1 MIKGSARFGFKC
13 LFKLPSEEL
22 DSEVAGINH
31 HKKNKDHENTN
42 KIESEKDDS
51 EVPEGDI
58 IEEIEEIIE
67 SEDNIGEKQ
76 DKEFPE
82 KHVSSRSICSML
94 LSINQIWISSQK
106 NANTIQ
112 VKKWTWKFQRWPTQ
126 RKTVESCLWFH
137 SLKCI
142 YFWPQ
147 WRVIQN

>member
-1 MIKGSARFGFKC
+1 MTKFREDNTKGVTWKKIKRSAGFGFKY
-13 LFKLPSEEL
+13 LFKLSSEEL

-31 HKKNKDHENTN
+31 HKKNKDHENKN

-51 EVPEGDI
+51 EVPAEDI

-82 KHVSSRSICSML
+82 KHVSSRSTCSML
-94 LSINQIWISSQK
+94 LSVNQMWINSQT

-112 VKKWTWKFQRWPTQ
+112 LEKVN
-126 RKTVESCLWFH
+126 
-137 SLKCI
+137 LK
-142 YFWPQ
+142 
-147 WRVIQN
+147 VSEMSDTT

>member
-1 MIKGSARFGFKC
+1 MASNVYLNF
-13 LFKLPSEEL
+13 PSEEL

-31 HKKNKDHENTN
+31 HKKNKDHENKN

-51 EVPEGDI
+51 EVPEEDI

-94 LSINQIWISSQK
+94 LSVNQIWISFPEECKYNSVGK
-106 NANTIQ
+106 SEL
-112 VKKWTWKFQRWPTQ
+112 
-126 RKTVESCLWFH
+126 ESFRDDRHNVRL
-137 SLKCI
+137 
-142 YFWPQ
+142 
-147 WRVIQN
+147 

>member
-1 MIKGSARFGFKC
+1 MNILFKDLPPFSILAKFREDNRKGITCKKMINGSARFGFKC

-94 LSINQIWISSQK
+94 LSINQI
-106 NANTIQ
+106 
-112 VKKWTWKFQRWPTQ
+112 
-126 RKTVESCLWFH
+126 
-137 SLKCI
+137 
-142 YFWPQ
+142 
-147 WRVIQN
+147 